1 MDIKDCKFGTRVV
14 CTNPDYDNVIP
25 VGAVGTIIENNNS
38 ISWVSFDDEYSLEQ
52 QEVLG
57 YKNCKV
63 MDIEELEVLEESS
76 SKETNIGKLT
86 VSLSTEDTNEIAKDI
101 LKIVLNDLN
110 VIISDAI
117 DNLSD
122 GVESNEPQTFF
133 SYYGLSD
140 EALRK
145 IMAEV
150 TEDLMK
156 DCVDL
161 NNTESSSI
169 QTDSHVVTED
179 SVLTNL
185 LNLIEKATADGDL
198 MSLLNLTTAYQ
209 RMKNAST
216 I

>member
-1 MDIKDCKFGTRVV
+1 MNIEDVKIGTKVKLISTDVTDEYLGYSSTGMFSIGSVSQVV
-14 CTNPDYDNVIP
+14 D
-25 VGAVGTIIENNNS
+25 
-38 ISWVSFDDEYSLEQ
+38 FDDGYDGFENVKLSDGYWYAVDDLELHEVPN
-52 QEVLG
+52 EVL
-57 YKNCKV
+57 
-63 MDIEELEVLEESS
+63 S
-76 SKETNIGKLT
+76 KLT
-86 VSLSTEDTNEIAKDI
+86 VSISTEDTNEIAKDI
-101 LKIVLNDLN
+101 LKIVLKDLN

-140 EALRK
+140 ESLRK
-145 IMAEV
+145 IMDEV

-161 NNTESSSI
+161 NNTESSSM
-169 QTDSHVVTED
+169 QTDTNVVTED
-179 SVLTNL
+179 SILTNL

-198 MSLLNLTTAYQ
+198 ESLLNLTTAYQ
-209 RMKNAST
+209 RMKSVST

>member
-1 MDIKDCKFGTRVV
+1 MNIEDCKIGTKVKLISTDVTGEYLGYNSTEMLSIGSVSQVV
-14 CTNPDYDNVIP
+14 D
-25 VGAVGTIIENNNS
+25 
-38 ISWVSFDDEYSLEQ
+38 FDDGYDGFENVKLSDGYWYAVDDLE
-52 QEVLG
+52 LL
-57 YKNCKV
+57 KV
-63 MDIEELEVLEESS
+63 PE
-76 SKETNIGKLT
+76 KEIAKLT
-86 VSLSTEDTNEIAKDI
+86 VSLSTEDKEEIAKDI
-101 LKIVLNDLN
+101 LKIVLQDLN

-117 DNLSD
+117 DNLYG

-140 EALRK
+140 EVLRK
-145 IMAEV
+145 IMDEV

-161 NNTESSSI
+161 NNTESSSM
-169 QTDSHVVTED
+169 QTDTNVVTED

-198 MSLLNLTTAYQ
+198 DSLLNLTTAYQ
-209 RMKNAST
+209 RMKSAST

>member
-1 MDIKDCKFGTRVV
+1 MNIEDCKIGTKVKL
-14 CTNPDYDNVIP
+14 
-25 VGAVGTIIENNNS
+25 
-38 ISWVSFDDEYSLEQ
+38 ISTDVTDEY
-52 QEVLG
+52 LG
-57 YKNCKV
+57 YNSTDMLSIGSVSEVVYIEQCKYDGCENV
-63 MDIEELEVLEESS
+63 KLSDGSWYAVDDLELLKAPEKDIA
-76 SKETNIGKLT
+76 KLT
-86 VSLSTEDTNEIAKDI
+86 VSVSVEDKEEIAKDI
-101 LKIVLNDLN
+101 LKIVLKDLN

-117 DNLSD
+117 DNLYD

-145 IMAEV
+145 IMDEV

-161 NNTESSSI
+161 NNTESSSM
-169 QTDSHVVTED
+169 QTDSHIVTED
-179 SVLTNL
+179 SVLANL

-209 RMKNAST
+209 RMKSAST